1 MEVDIVTT
9 TTIPIQTGLP
19 KEYMGLSTSEWQARI
34 VQAKATLGQDL
45 LILGHHYQR
54 DEVIQFADLTGDSF
68 KLARLAAQNTTAKYI
83 VFCGVHFMAET
94 ADILTGPE
102 QVVVLPDLNAG
113 CSMADMANPDQVDE
127 CWEAVTDVFVGTTVP
142 ITYVNSAAVLKAF
155 CGSHGGAVCTSSNA
169 RKILTWALAQGERVL
184 FFPDEH
190 LGRNTALDMGMTDK
204 ELVVYNQ
211 QTGQFEWLPG
221 QTPQDVK
228 VILWKG
234 FCSVH
239 QRFHVSHV
247 EALRKQYPDIQVLV
261 HPECNHDVVAVADM
275 FGSTEYIIA
284 QVEAAKP
291 GTVWAIGTEVNL
303 VHRLAK
309 QHPEQTILSLNPIV
323 CPCTTMSRI
332 SPEHLTWALESLC
345 RGEVVNQI
353 QVPTEVAEFAKL
365 ALDKMLTIA

>member
-1 MEVDIVTT
+1 MATAAAIQIG
-9 TTIPIQTGLP
+9 IPDAYLQ
-19 KEYMGLSTSEWQARI
+19 LSPAEWTERI
-34 VQAKATLGQDL
+34 TAAKAALGERL
-45 LILGHHYQR
+45 LILGHHYQK

-68 KLARLAAQNTTAKYI
+68 KLARLAAENRTAEYI

-94 ADILTGPE
+94 ADILTGDH
-102 QVVVLPDLNAG
+102 QRVILPDLNAG
-113 CSMADMANPDQVDE
+113 CSMADMANPDEVEE
-127 CWEAVTDVFVGTTVP
+127 CWQLVQETFGDTTIP

-155 CGSHGGAVCTSSNA
+155 CGQRGGAVCTSSNA
-169 RKILTWALAQGERVL
+169 RKILDWAFHNGDRVL

-190 LGRNTALDMGMTDK
+190 LGRNTALAMGLADR

-211 QTGQFEWLPG
+211 RTASFEWLPG
-221 QTPQDVK
+221 QSPEDVR

-239 QRFHVSHV
+239 QRFQPAQVQ
-247 EALRKQYPDIQVLV
+247 ALRDQYPGIRVIV
-261 HPECNHDVVAVADM
+261 HPECNHDVVAAADQ
-275 FGSTEYIIA
+275 FGSTEYIIS
-284 QVEAAKP
+284 QIEAAP
-291 GTVWAIGTEVNL
+291 AGTVWAIGTEVNL

-332 SPEHLTWALESLC
+332 SPYHLTWALESLR

-353 QVPTEVAEFAKL
+353 SVPNAIAVWAKR
-365 ALDKMLTIA
+365 ALDTMLTIA